1 MTNGCERMDRMKGF
15 KIDWNDLPN
24 KKLTPE
30 QIKDLKK
37 RLEDFEKDGMDR
49 LAASLPEFPPL
60 KPGGDV
66 CVREILSDNFTDEEI
81 NYIYSKYKGTMLLDQ
96 PEDVE
101 KGKEVKVSGRE
112 ELNKS
117 DTDKGKV
124 VFSILPK
131 DPTDEELQDFINNLT
146 GKDPADNDKK

>member
-1 MTNGCERMDRMKGF
+1 MDRMKGF

-96 PEDVE
+96 PEDFK

-117 DTDKGKV
+117 KNEQSDIVRFQILKDANEKEINEYFEKLLGRKFSDEDDK
-124 VFSILPK
+124 
-131 DPTDEELQDFINNLT
+131 E
-146 GKDPADNDKK
+146 

>member
-1 MTNGCERMDRMKGF
+1 MDRMKGF

>member
-1 MTNGCERMDRMKGF
+1 MGRMKGF

>member
-1 MTNGCERMDRMKGF
+1 MKGF

>member
-1 MTNGCERMDRMKGF
+1 MKGF

-117 DTDKGKV
+117 DTDIGKV

>member
-1 MTNGCERMDRMKGF
+1 M
-15 KIDWNDLPN
+15 
-24 KKLTPE
+24 
-30 QIKDLKK
+30 
-37 RLEDFEKDGMDR
+37 
-49 LAASLPEFPPL
+49 
-60 KPGGDV
+60 
-66 CVREILSDNFTDEEI
+66 TDELSEI
-81 NYIYSKYKGTMLLDQ
+81 NKSFNQ
-96 PEDVE
+96 
-101 KGKEVKVSGRE
+101 SE